1 MFAPVHDLGLVVI
14 WDDGDDLHAEP
25 RAPYPHAREVLALR
39 AHRAKAGALIGG
51 FARTAEAASLV
62 ASGWAAALTVSRAA
76 VRQHAPLIRA
86 AGDDAEL
93 ARDGAARSAR
103 LPSLALR
110 TARKGLD
117 RGPVLVQVPRRG
129 YLSAV
134 ACEGCRA
141 RARCRACGGPLAV
154 EAGGAAAR
162 CRWCGRPDP
171 DWQCPACGA
180 RRMRAVVTGSRRT
193 AEELRHA
200 FPGTPVVTSGGTS
213 TLASLPAEHALVV
226 ATPGAEPRAAGGYAA
241 AILLDAWVLLSRP
254 SLDAAQEAVRRW
266 LNAAALVVP
275 GEAGGRVVVVGDAAL
290 PAVQA
295 VIRWDPVTH
304 ADRELAERGA
314 ARFPPAVRMAAVTG
328 PAQAVGQLLAAAA
341 LPPSADVLGPIE
353 LPAGPGGGAE
363 PVRALI
369 RVPKRDA
376 QALAAALQA
385 AQAGRSARKA
395 PGQIRVHVDPA
406 GLI

>member
-1 MFAPVHDLGLVVI
+1 M
-14 WDDGDDLHAEP
+14 
-25 RAPYPHAREVLALR
+25 
-39 AHRAKAGALIGG
+39 
-51 FARTAEAASLV
+51 
-62 ASGWAAALTVSRAA
+62 
-76 VRQHAPLIRA
+76 RQHAPLIRA

-93 ARDGAARSAR
+93 GRDGAARSAR

-110 TARKGLD
+110 TAREGLD

-134 ACEGCRA
+134 ACQGCRA
-141 RARCRACGGPLAV
+141 RARCPACGGPLAV

-171 DWQCPACGA
+171 DWQCPACGT

-200 FPGTPVVTSGGTS
+200 FPGTPVVTSGGTA
-213 TLASLPAEHALVV
+213 TLAAVPQKRALVV

-241 AILLDAWVLLSRP
+241 ALLLDAWVLLSRP

-290 PAVQA
+290 PAVQT
-295 VIRWDPVTH
+295 VVRWDPVTH

-314 ARFPPAVRMAAVTG
+314 AGFPPAVRMAAVTG
-328 PAQAVGQLLAAAA
+328 PAEAVGQLLAAAP

-353 LPAGPGGGAE
+353 LPAGPAGAPA
-363 PVRALI
+363 PVRTLV
-369 RVPKRDA
+369 RVPKPDA
-376 QALAAALQA
+376 QALTAALQA

-395 PGQIRVHVDPA
+395 PGQTRVQVDPA